1 MDKAITTA
9 LLIIAG
15 VVCMIF
21 VFNSVYP
28 MVSHSSQAM
37 VSMAKQV
44 DERMKSRIN
53 IVHAA
58 NSTNRTSVYLWVKNV
73 GTQRVTVV
81 DESDLFFGQED
92 NFERIPYT
100 GDAGGSYP
108 QWDFS
113 LENDT
118 EWQQSATLKITITYT
133 SDPSSKRKMPAK
145 SWARLWT
152 ITIPLLVIG
161 IANQ

>member
-1 MDKAITTA
+1 MDKAVTTA

-28 MVSHSSQAM
+28 MVNRSSQAM
-37 VSMAKQV
+37 VSMAEQV

-58 NSTNRTSVYLWVKNV
+58 NSANHTSIYLWVKNV
-73 GTQRVTVV
+73 GTQRVVDV
-81 DESDLFFGQED
+81 DESDLFLGPSD
-92 NFERIPYT
+92 NFSRIPHVDDAEGGYPRWQYT
-100 GDAGGSYP
+100 
-108 QWDFS
+108 

-118 EWQQSATLKITITYT
+118 EWQTSATLKITITYS
-133 SDPSSKRKMPAK
+133 SDPGAGTYYAK
-145 SWARLWT
+145 F
-152 ITIPLLVIG
+152 IIPNG
-161 IANQ
+161 IYDEFYFSR

>member
-28 MVSHSSQAM
+28 MINRSSAAM
-37 VSMAKQV
+37 VSMAETV

-58 NSTNRTSVYLWVKNV
+58 NSANRTTLNPAAFINFASSD
-73 GTQRVTVV
+73 QR
-81 DESDLFFGQED
+81 SSGQCS
-92 NFERIPYT
+92 
-100 GDAGGSYP
+100 G
-108 QWDFS
+108 
-113 LENDT
+113 
-118 EWQQSATLKITITYT
+118 
-133 SDPSSKRKMPAK
+133 
-145 SWARLWT
+145 
-152 ITIPLLVIG
+152 
-161 IANQ
+161 

>member
-37 VSMAKQV
+37 VSMAEQV

-58 NSTNRTSVYLWVKNV
+58 NSANRTSVYLWIKNI
-73 GTQRVTVV
+73 GTQRITDV
-81 DESDLFFGQED
+81 DESDLFFGQQD
-92 NFERIPYT
+92 DFERIPHT
-100 GDAGGSYP
+100 GDAGSNYP
-108 QWDFS
+108 RWDYS
-113 LENDT
+113 LENDA
-118 EWQQSATLKITITYT
+118 EWQTSATLKITITYT
-133 SDPSSKRKMPAK
+133 SDPGAGTYYSKF
-145 SWARLWT
+145 
-152 ITIPLLVIG
+152 IIPNG
-161 IANQ
+161 INDEYYFSM

>member
-1 MDKAITTA
+1 VEKAITTA

-28 MVSHSSQAM
+28 MVNHSSQAM
-37 VSMAKQV
+37 ASMAEQV

-58 NSTNRTSVYLWVKNV
+58 NTADRLTVYLWIKNV
-73 GTQRVTVV
+73 GSQRILSIE
-81 DESDLFFGQED
+81 DCDLFFGQD
-92 NFERIPYT
+92 NSFNRIPYSA
-100 GDAGGSYP
+100 DAGGAYP
-108 QWDFS
+108 QWSYS

-118 EWQQSATLKITITYT
+118 QWQTSATLKVTITYT
-133 SDPSSKRKMPAK
+133 SDPGTGTYYTKF
-145 SWARLWT
+145 
-152 ITIPLLVIG
+152 IIPNG
-161 IANQ
+161 ISDDFYFSM

>member
-28 MVSHSSQAM
+28 MINRSSQAM
-37 VSMAKQV
+37 VSMAEQV

-58 NSTNRTSVYLWVKNV
+58 NSSNRTSVYLWVKNV
-73 GTQRVTVV
+73 GTQRIV
-81 DESDLFFGQED
+81 DIKASDLFFGQEYD
-92 NFERIPYT
+92 FERIPYT
-100 GDAGGSYP
+100 DDAGGGYP
-108 QWDFS
+108 RWTYT

-118 EWQQSATLKITITYT
+118 EWKTSATLKITITYSADPGAGT
-133 SDPSSKRKMPAK
+133 YYSKFIIPNGISDEYYFSM
-145 SWARLWT
+145 
-152 ITIPLLVIG
+152 
-161 IANQ
+161 

>member
-1 MDKAITTA
+1 MEKAITTA

-28 MVSHSSQAM
+28 MVNHSSQAM
-37 VSMAKQV
+37 ASMSEQV

-58 NSTNRTSVYLWVKNV
+58 NSANRTSVYLWIKNV
-73 GTQRVTVV
+73 GTQRILAV
-81 DESDLFFGQED
+81 EQSDLFFGQEN
-92 NFERIPYT
+92 NFNRVPYKT
-100 GDAGGSYP
+100 EAGGAYP
-108 QWDFS
+108 QWDYA

-118 EWQQSATLKITITYT
+118 EWQTSATIKVTITYT
-133 SDPSSKRKMPAK
+133 SDPGSGTYYVKFIIPNGK
-145 SWARLWT
+145 SDDFYFSM
-152 ITIPLLVIG
+152 
-161 IANQ
+161 

>member
-1 MDKAITTA
+1 VEKAITTA

-28 MVSHSSQAM
+28 MVNSSSQAM
-37 VSMAKQV
+37 VSMSQQV

-58 NSTNRTSVYLWVKNV
+58 NSSNRTSVYLWIKNV
-73 GTQRVTVV
+73 GSQRIV
-81 DESDLFFGQED
+81 DVNSSDLFFGQED
-92 NFERIPYT
+92 NFNRIPYKD
-100 GDAGGSYP
+100 DAGSTYP
-108 QWDFS
+108 QWDYT

-118 EWQQSATLKITITYT
+118 EWQTSATLKVTITYS
-133 SDPSSKRKMPAK
+133 SDPGAGTYYAK
-145 SWARLWT
+145 F
-152 ITIPLLVIG
+152 IIPNG
-161 IANQ
+161 ISDDFYFSM

>member
-28 MVSHSSQAM
+28 MINRSSQAM
-37 VSMAKQV
+37 VSMAEKV

-58 NSTNRTSVYLWVKNV
+58 NSANRTSVYLWVKNV
-73 GTQRVTVV
+73 GTQRIVNI

-92 NFERIPYT
+92 DFERIPYVD
-100 GDAGGSYP
+100 DAEGGYP
-108 QWDFS
+108 QWAYA

-118 EWQQSATLKITITYT
+118 LWQTSATLKITITYS
-133 SDPSSKRKMPAK
+133 SDPGTGTYFAK
-145 SWARLWT
+145 F
-152 ITIPLLVIG
+152 IIPNG
-161 IANQ
+161 ISDEYYFSM

>member
-28 MVSHSSQAM
+28 MVNRSSQAM
-37 VSMAKQV
+37 VSMAQQV

-58 NSTNRTSVYLWVKNV
+58 NSANRTSVYLWVKNV
-73 GTQRVTVV
+73 GTQRITNV
-81 DESDLFFGQED
+81 DESDIFFGQED

-100 GDAGGSYP
+100 GDAGGAYP
-108 QWDFS
+108 QWDFT

-118 EWQQSATLKITITYT
+118 EWKTSATLKITISYS
-133 SDPSSKRKMPAK
+133 SDPGAGTYYSKF
-145 SWARLWT
+145 
-152 ITIPLLVIG
+152 IIPNG
-161 IANQ
+161 ISDEYYFSM